1 MYTKAVG
8 TKFHPDGTFRHFPGN
23 TVISMCTDVEPL
35 FSELVW
41 AQEQFKALP
50 FADRFAFLPPS
61 SFHMTVFELLCDQ
74 VREPEYWSALVPRDA
89 HITEADRILYEAWR
103 KVEPPASIDMEFVRI
118 GLGLG
123 LTLNLRPKDEHVAA
137 MLKEYRDAL
146 SRATGIR
153 FPNHDTYRFHIG
165 LAYNL
170 RRLEPEQQDVFEATR
185 RAVDE
190 GLLERVRYFTLP
202 APQFVK
208 FHDMSAFYPDLVREY

>member
-23 TVISMCTDVEPL
+23 TVVSMCVDVEPL
-35 FSELVW
+35 FSELIW

-50 FADRFAFLPPS
+50 FAERFAFLPPS

-74 VREPEYWSALVPRDA
+74 VRDPDHWSTLVPADA
-89 HITEADRILYEAWR
+89 HITEADRILHDAWQ
-103 KVEPPASIDMEFVRI
+103 KVDPPSEITMEFERI

-123 LTLNLRPKDEHVAA
+123 LTLRLRPKDEEVAG
-137 MLKEYRDAL
+137 MLKKYRDDL
-146 SRATGIR
+146 SQATGIR
-153 FPNHDTYRFHIG
+153 FPNHETYKFHIG

-170 RRLEPEQQDVFEATR
+170 IPLTDEQRAVFEKTR
-185 RAVDE
+185 QAVDE
-190 GLLERVRYFTLP
+190 RLLERVRYFTLP

-208 FHDMSAFYPDLVREY
+208 FHDMSAFYPDLVRDY